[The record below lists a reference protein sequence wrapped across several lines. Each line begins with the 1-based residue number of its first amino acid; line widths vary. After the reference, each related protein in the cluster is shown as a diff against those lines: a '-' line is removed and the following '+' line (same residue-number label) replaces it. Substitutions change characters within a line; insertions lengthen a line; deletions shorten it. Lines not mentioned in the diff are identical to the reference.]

1 MYREKIALIFSYN
14 EQWIGGTYYITNLIA
29 ALGLLPDV
37 DKPELIILS
46 NKKDFKYLCSL
57 VNYPYL
63 IFDELNENPSS
74 KLLKTLNRVSQR
86 LIKKKIFKRRFKEE
100 VLAVFPFRN
109 VNYLEKVPVKKRI
122 FWIPD
127 FQEKHYPGF
136 YSQEH
141 LERELEVNTK
151 IVTESKKLLLSS
163 QDAENDLKRYY
174 PNYTT
179 TPFVVH
185 FAVDVPK
192 KLDLD
197 RTELLKKFELPKEFY
212 FSPNQFWRHKNQILV
227 IKAVEI
233 LKSQGVNVCVAFS
246 GREYDY
252 RSPDYT
258 IELKEYVINNNL
270 SDNIKF
276 LGFID
281 RSDQLK
287 LLETCRAIIQ
297 PSLFEGWSTVI
308 EEAMA
313 FNKLILTADLNV
325 NKEQL
330 GQKGVYFDR
339 YNPSS
344 LAGLIHKINEFPM
357 FIDYNYKNKQ
367 LKFAMD
373 FLDCVTLKLEK

>member
-1 MYREKIALIFSYN
+1 MNRKKIGLIYAYS
-14 EQWIGGTYYITNLIA
+14 EQWIGGTYYITNLIS
-29 ALGLLPDV
+29 ALGNLPDA

-46 NKKDFKYLCSL
+46 NKKDFQYLCSL
-57 VNYPYL
+57 VNYPFL
-63 IFDELNENPSS
+63 IFDELNENPNS
-74 KLLKTLNRVSQR
+74 KLLRTLNRVSQR
-86 LIKKKIFKRRFKEE
+86 LIKKKIFKRRFNEE

-109 VNYLEKVPVKKRI
+109 VNYLENVPVEKRI

-127 FQEKHYPGF
+127 FQEKHYPEF

-163 QDAENDLKRYY
+163 VDAENDMKKYY

-192 KLDLD
+192 KSDLD
-197 RTELLKKFELPKEFY
+197 GKELLKKFELPQEFY

-233 LKSQGVNVCVAFS
+233 LKSQGIDVCVAFS
-246 GREYDY
+246 GKEYDY

-258 IELKEYVINNNL
+258 NELKEYVINNNL
-270 SDNIKF
+270 SSNIKF

-287 LLETCRAIIQ
+287 LLEICRAVIQ

-313 FNKLILTADLNV
+313 FNKLILAADLNV

-330 GQKGVYFDR
+330 CQMGLYFDR
-339 YNPSS
+339 HNPRS
-344 LAGLIHKINEFPM
+344 LAEIIQKINEFPM

-367 LKFAMD
+367 LQFAFD
-373 FLDCVTLKLEK
+373 FLKCVTLKL

>member
-1 MYREKIALIFSYN
+1 MNRIKIGLIYAYS
-14 EQWIGGTYYITNLIA
+14 EQWIGGTYYITNLIS
-29 ALGLLPDV
+29 ALGNLPDA

-63 IFDELNENPSS
+63 KFDELNENPNS

-86 LIKKKIFKRRFKEE
+86 LIKKKIFKRRFNEV

-109 VNYLEKVPVKKRI
+109 VNYLENVPVEKRI

-127 FQEKHYPGF
+127 FQEKHYPEF

-151 IVTESKKLLLSS
+151 IVTESRKLLLSS
-163 QDAENDLKRYY
+163 QDAENDLKKYY

-192 KLDLD
+192 KSDLD
-197 RTELLKKFELPKEFY
+197 SKELLKKFELPEEFY

-233 LKSQGVNVCVAFS
+233 LKSQGIDVCVAFS
-246 GREYDY
+246 GKEYDY

-258 IELKEYVINNNL
+258 NELKEYVINNNL
-270 SDNIKF
+270 SSNIKF

-287 LLETCRAIIQ
+287 LLEICRAVIQ

-313 FNKLILTADLNV
+313 FNKLILAADLNV

-330 GQKGVYFDR
+330 CQMGLYFDR
-339 YNPSS
+339 HNPRS
-344 LAGLIHKINEFPM
+344 LAEIIQKINEFPM

-367 LKFAMD
+367 LQFAFD
-373 FLDCVTLKLEK
+373 FLKCVTLKL

>member
-1 MYREKIALIFSYN
+1 VNRKKIGLIYAYS
-14 EQWIGGTYYITNLIA
+14 EHWIGGTYYITNLIG
-29 ALGLLPDV
+29 ALDNLPDA

-57 VNYPYL
+57 VSYPFL
-63 IFDELNENPSS
+63 IFDELNENPNL

-86 LIKKKIFKRRFKEE
+86 LIKKKIFKRRFNEE

-109 VNYLEKVPVKKRI
+109 VNYLENVAAEKKI

-127 FQEKHYPGF
+127 FQEKHYPEF

-163 QDAENDLKRYY
+163 QDAENDLKKYY
-174 PNYTT
+174 PNYKT

-192 KLDLD
+192 KSDLD
-197 RTELLKKFELPKEFY
+197 GKELLKKFELPQEFY

-233 LKSQGVNVCVAFS
+233 LKSQGIDVCVAFS
-246 GREYDY
+246 GKENDP
-252 RSPDYT
+252 RSPKYT
-258 IELKEYVINNNL
+258 DELKSYVSNNKL

-276 LGFID
+276 LGFIE
-281 RSDQLK
+281 RLEQLK
-287 LLETCRAIIQ
+287 LLEICRAVIQ

-313 FNKLILTADLNV
+313 MNKLVLASDLDV

-330 GQKGVYFDR
+330 GDKGIYFDR
-339 YNPSS
+339 NDAND
-344 LAGLIHKINEFPM
+344 LAEKLKHMDICPNI
-357 FIDYNYKNKQ
+357 IDYRYPIKQ
-367 LKFAMD
+367 SQFALD
-373 FLDCVTLKLEK
+373 FLACVNA

>member
-1 MYREKIALIFSYN
+1 MSREKIALIFSYN
-14 EQWIGGTYYITNLIA
+14 EQWIGGTYYITNLIS
-29 ALGLLPDV
+29 ALGNLPDA

-57 VNYPYL
+57 VNYPFL
-63 IFDELNENPSS
+63 KFDELNENPSS
-74 KLLKTLNRVSQR
+74 NLLKILNRVSQR
-86 LIKKKIFKRRFKEE
+86 LIKKKIFNRRFNEE

-109 VNYLEKVPVKKRI
+109 VNYLENVLVEKRI

-127 FQEKHYPGF
+127 FQEKHYPEF

-141 LERELEVNTK
+141 LARELEVNTK

-163 QDAENDLKRYY
+163 QDAENDLKKNY

-179 TPFVVH
+179 IPFVVH

-192 KLDLD
+192 KSDLD
-197 RTELLKKFELPKEFY
+197 GKELLKKFELPQGFY

-246 GREYDY
+246 GKENDP
-252 RSPDYT
+252 RSPQYT
-258 IELKEYVINNNL
+258 EELKSYVSNNNL

-276 LGFID
+276 LGFIE
-281 RSDQLK
+281 RSEQLK
-287 LLETCRAIIQ
+287 LLEICRAVIQ

-308 EEAMA
+308 EEGMA
-313 FNKLILTADLNV
+313 FNKLVLASDLHV

-330 GQKGVYFDR
+330 SDKGIYFERNNANDLAEKLKHIDS
-339 YNPSS
+339 YPS
-344 LAGLIHKINEFPM
+344 I
-357 FIDYNYKNKQ
+357 IDYQYPMKQ
-367 LKFAMD
+367 NQFALD
-373 FLDCVTLKLEK
+373 FLACVNA